1 MNQKSFERT
10 FPLYQCFPPKIGLEK
25 INSQIK
31 VKFLWKSL
39 SLLLW
44 KYPFIF
50 LESSNLIS

>member
-10 FPLYQCFPPKIGLEK
+10 FPSINVFPKIGLEK